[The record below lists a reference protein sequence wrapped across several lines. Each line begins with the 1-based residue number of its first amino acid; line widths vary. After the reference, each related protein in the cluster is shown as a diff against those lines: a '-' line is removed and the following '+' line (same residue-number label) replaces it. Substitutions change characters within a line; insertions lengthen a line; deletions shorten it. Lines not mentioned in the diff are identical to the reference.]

1 MEDRQSLNPGRVKI
15 TLDDGT
21 VMFGTIERD
30 DSPSVVGTPLNKNT
44 LFNSNNSERFAVNLP
59 SEAFELI
66 SRDVEVTVPT
76 SGWSTAVDSEG
87 YYTNRVNVSGM
98 SSKHNPV
105 FALKPSNATDVIT
118 EESDFSEIKK
128 MTTFDGYVI
137 FKSCSFIAN
146 DLKVIIKGA

>member
-44 LFNSNNSERFAVNLP
+44 LFNSNNSERFGVSLP
-59 SEAFELI
+59 SEAFELL
-66 SRDVEVTVPT
+66 SRDVEVVVPA
-76 SGWSTAVDSEG
+76 SGWSTVADSDG
-87 YYTNRVNVSGM
+87 YYTNRVTVKGM
-98 SSKHNPV
+98 SAKHNPV
-105 FALKPSNATDVIT
+105 FALIPSNATDVVT

-137 FKSCSFIAN
+137 FKSVSIIVN
-146 DLKVIIKGA
+146 DLRVIIKGA